1 MSDFCDY
8 KKLNAD
14 PEYRQALEDYYNEL
28 YAYEK
33 SGKNLNKLKKK
44 LSELYKYTDND
55 KKLKKHLDEVVID
68 ESGDLDLNKLNEQYE
83 GGFYTPEAMFQQME
97 EIDPSLSVFPEIK
110 EDYKNLTGMVDEN
123 PDNVNK
129 VEIEYTKE
137 QESNTQSKYN
147 EDDIP
152 QQEKE
157 FIDNEKTKTTEIDE
171 PDADKQTVKREVAA
185 SYSKKDVE
193 RTKSRIKM
201 GLDRIARNTGVERL
215 SSKLG
220 RFSPTSMIVSSSD
233 SGVLKYFG
241 AIAMRMNN
249 PKAYSK
255 DKVANIQ
262 DAAGLRKQRL
272 SVQYNEAMS
281 DIVERIKAKPKTTDN
296 PYYGNTLLTSHKYN
310 LRNQFQEKEVRGVWN
325 RYNELFSEY
334 KAVNSENTELKN
346 KLFEELTNDQTLKQK
361 LLNGDKVIPEAVDA
375 FFIQKNL
382 FDEINSSEY
391 DLGVDRAISPDLG
404 VGSELPRVIKTQNIQ
419 NVINQGVSKKEFT
432 RLIRQSILNAQPWL
446 ENAKSKKKEGK
457 LVIDLIADGYAS
469 GLYNKALN
477 GKDLNQDLLN
487 AITSGETNDFI
498 KLLEKEGSREV
509 FGDLDT
515 DTLKELLDSIK
526 NRKEKAKDKAQRRES
541 EGQKE
546 NDYIT
551 DTREYRRM
559 FLDETTQVQVNGK
572 TLRFQ
577 DLIEQNPEILLMNEI
592 NKHSGYLGAAQ
603 AGIKDFKSWINSVE
617 DDLRIETQ
625 LKGQTEKS
633 LKDLER
639 HIEIVRGYERN
650 ILGEADFDQNTSLQQ
665 TFRALRMHQVIM
677 TMGRLFFSQM
687 MEMAKIMS
695 YEGIGNTLKQVPA
708 IMNTAGFLRS
718 SKFSQGQK
726 NNKVRNLLDMGLSPQ
741 LNKQSIH
748 IAGYEENLNID
759 GFSSTKLNNINT
771 QLDRVAEWSMA
782 FNNFMDTRLRTMGYL
797 ATMDSLN
804 KYATGSDSVKK
815 QMKNRIY
822 NEKRLNL
829 DGFSQ
834 TDIDDFA
841 DLFNKYGLQDN
852 GKFNGL
858 DLATIYSDFD
868 NDPNLKK
875 TFDRYVL
882 YLSQMNK
889 RQFTAKEYSNL
900 PLVQVDPWY
909 KTVFQFRDHGIASL
923 SEEFVYNQQSGQSL
937 VATKFLTY
945 GIMMGALV
953 YMGQLYTGSIGREDQ
968 DEYLNKMLTWDKIL
982 AAATARL
989 GFAAPFTATADQ
1001 VLTSVFAQDAMF
1013 DYRFS
1018 GLGSDWLDGIPV
1030 LSTFD
1035 NTVYLTQLVA
1045 SPMTGADLSNKEL
1058 NGALSLFLSNHPGI
1072 NTFKKS
1078 MASTL
1083 NTNSEE

>member
-8 KKLNAD
+8 KKLNAN
-14 PEYRQALEDYYNEL
+14 PEYRKALEEYYNEL

-33 SGKNLNKLKKK
+33 SGKNLDKLRKK
-44 LSELYKYTDND
+44 LSELYKYTEND

-83 GGFYTPEAMFQQME
+83 NGFYTPQAIYSQME

-110 EDYKNLTGMVDEN
+110 EDYMNLTGMVDEN
-123 PDNVNK
+123 PDNVK
-129 VEIEYTKE
+129 EVEVNYSKE
-137 QESNTQSKYN
+137 QENKESTYN
-147 EDDIP
+147 EDNIP
-152 QQEKE
+152 EQEKQ
-157 FIDNEKTKTTEIDE
+157 FIDNEKTKTTELDE
-171 PDADKQTVKREVAA
+171 KDANQQTVKREVAA
-185 SYSKKDVE
+185 NYSKKDVE
-193 RTKSRIKM
+193 RTKSRIRM
-201 GLDRIARNTGVERL
+201 GLDRVAKNTSVERL

-241 AIAMRMNN
+241 AVAMRMNN
-249 PKAYSK
+249 PKTYQK
-255 DKVANIQ
+255 NGNVNIQ
-262 DAAGLRKQRL
+262 DVAGLRKQRL
-272 SVQYNEAMS
+272 SVQYNKGMN
-281 DIVERIKAKPKTTDN
+281 DIVEKIKSNQKTPDN

-310 LRNQFQEKEVRGVWN
+310 LRNQFQEVEVRGVWN
-325 RYNELFSEY
+325 RYNQLYAEY
-334 KAVNSENTELKN
+334 KAVDKNNPELKS
-346 KLFEELTNDQTLKQK
+346 KLLNELTNEATLRQK

-375 FFIQKNL
+375 FFLQKNL

-391 DLGVDRAISPDLG
+391 DIGVDRAISPDLG
-404 VGSELPRVIKTQNIQ
+404 IGSELPRVIKTQNIQ
-419 NVINQGVSKKEFT
+419 NVINQGVSKKEF
-432 RLIRQSILNAQPWL
+432 RQLIKQSILNAQPWL
-446 ENAKSKKKEGK
+446 ADVKSKKKEGK
-457 LVIDLIADGYAS
+457 LVIDLIADGYSS
-469 GLYNKALN
+469 GLFNKALN
-477 GKDLNQDLLN
+477 GQELNQNVLN
-487 AITSGETNDFI
+487 AITSGDTNDFI
-498 KLLEKEGSREV
+498 KILETEGSRDI

-526 NRKEKAKDKAQRRES
+526 NRKEKAKDKATRREG
-541 EGQKE
+541 EGEKE
-546 NDYIT
+546 SDFIT
-551 DTREYRRM
+551 DTREYKRM
-559 FLDETTQVQVNGK
+559 FLDETTEVQVNGK
-572 TLRFQ
+572 NLRFQ

-592 NKHSGYLGAAQ
+592 NKHSGYYGAAKS
-603 AGIKDFKSWINSVE
+603 GIKDFKSWINSIE

-633 LKDLER
+633 LKQLER

-650 ILGEADFDQNTSLQQ
+650 VLGEADFDQNTSLQQ
-665 TFRALRMHQVIM
+665 TFRALRMHQVIT

-695 YEGIGNTLKQVPA
+695 YEGIGNTLRQVPA
-708 IMNTAGFLRS
+708 VMNTAGFLRS
-718 SKFSQGQK
+718 SKFNQAQK
-726 NNKVRNLLDMGLSPQ
+726 NNKVRNLLEMGLSPQ
-741 LNKQSIH
+741 LNQQSIH

-759 GFSSTKLNNINT
+759 GFSSTKLNNVNT
-771 QLDRVAEWSMA
+771 QLDRAAEWSMA

-804 KYATGSDSVKK
+804 KYAKGDNSVK
-815 QMKNRIY
+815 QSMKNRMY
-822 NEKRLNL
+822 NETRLNL

-834 TDIDDFA
+834 KDIDAFSDM
-841 DLFNKYGLQDN
+841 FNKYGLEHN
-852 GKFNGL
+852 GNFNGL
-858 DLATIYSDFD
+858 DLGRIYSEFD
-868 NDPNLKK
+868 DNPDLKN

-937 VATKFLTY
+937 VATKFITY
-945 GIMMGALV
+945 GITMGALV

-968 DEYLNKMLTWDKIL
+968 EEYLNKMLTWDKIL

-1001 VLTSVFAQDAMF
+1001 VLTTVFAQDAMF

-1035 NTVYLTQLVA
+1035 NTVYLTQLAA
-1045 SPMTGADLSNKEL
+1045 SPMTGADLSNSEL
-1058 NGALSLFLSNHPGI
+1058 NGALSLFLSNHPGV